1 MRCCLIILL
10 LFVTSCVFAQATTTE
25 NVNVQ
30 NFMYLSSHQPDL
42 AILQDLPDS
51 KIVSVRTTNEF
62 FNKSYLINK
71 KGEALSNSY
80 MSSSNFM
87 PNDNLIVVSGQNIEQ
102 RDSFNPYGAYD
113 MTSMIVLS
121 TFNTFLSRIK
131 INRR

>member
-1 MRCCLIILL
+1 MRRCLIILL
-10 LFVTSCVFAQATTTE
+10 LFVTSCVFAQVTSTE
-25 NVNVQ
+25 RVNVQ
-30 NFMYLSSHQPDL
+30 NFMYLSTHQPDL
-42 AILQDLPDS
+42 AFLQDLPDS
-51 KIVSVRTTNEF
+51 KIISVRTTNEF

-87 PNDNLIVVSGQNIEQ
+87 PNDNLIVVSGQNIRQ